1 MNKIKLNLF
10 DLKAKE
16 DLISIRDIFS
26 KSIKRWFKDDSTPKD
41 EFFHIRPCPL
51 CAANESYEIFEIRRI
66 SYHKCSLC
74 ESIYTKPHLNDGVLD
89 SLYSDGTYQ
98 VYQDNLVKKEV
109 RFAREFLRKESLN
122 KSNLSLKPLR
132 QQY

>member
-16 DLISIRDIFS
+16 DLVSIRDIFS

-51 CAANESYEIFEIRRI
+51 CAANESYEIFEIEGF

-74 ESIYTKPHLNDGVLD
+74 ESIYTKPHLNDGFLIHYTAMA
-89 SLYSDGTYQ
+89 LIKFIRTI
-98 VYQDNLVKKEV
+98 LLKKEV
-109 RFAREFLRKESLN
+109 RFARGILEK
-122 KSNLSLKPLR
+122 KKV
-132 QQY
+132 